1 MNQPF
6 SEEIISEVDRL
17 SGGKLNFRDDIESF
31 IRIAA
36 EEGKMETLKEISFY
50 AKFLKSIL
58 SILQRKDEIID
69 GNYLNKAAGEYKTN
83 LRKISGLINELLG
96 NGNAFL
102 KGILNEKYFKL
113 SVESLRNLNLLCSD
127 LSYLKLYFND
137 RRNSAE

>member
-96 NGNAFL
+96 DGNAFL

>member
-17 SGGKLNFRDDIESF
+17 SGGKLNFWDDIESF

>member
-69 GNYLNKAAGEYKTN
+69 GNYLNKAAREYKTN

>member
-83 LRKISGLINELLG
+83 LRKISDLINELLG

>member
-58 SILQRKDEIID
+58 SILQRKDEIIY

-96 NGNAFL
+96 DGNAFL